1 MVEYDYE
8 SALDAFDR
16 SFALSRSSALALGF
30 SSIIRAWKGDD
41 EMAVGQAETA
51 IRLSPYDPLIYLP
64 YVSLA
69 YAHFASGRFDEAAAA
84 ASGAIQ
90 SNPRFSIP
98 YALRTAALANL
109 GRIEEAKAAAQRLL
123 EVQPGITA
131 TAAILSARY
140 RNPENLAAL
149 GKAFRRDYPSSR

>member
-1 MVEYDYE
+1 VVEYDYDG
-8 SALDAFDR
+8 ALAAFDR
-16 SFALSRSSALALGF
+16 SFALSGSSALALGF

-64 YVSLA
+64 YVGLA
-69 YAHFASGRFDEAAAA
+69 YAHFAAGRFDEAAAA
-84 ASGAIQ
+84 AGGAIQ
-90 SNPRFSIP
+90 SNPRFTIP
-98 YALRTAALANL
+98 YALRTAALAKL
-109 GRIEEAKAAAQRLL
+109 GRIDEAKAAAQRLR

-140 RNPENLAAL
+140 ANPGNLAAL
-149 GKAFRRDYPSSR
+149 GKALRQAGLPE